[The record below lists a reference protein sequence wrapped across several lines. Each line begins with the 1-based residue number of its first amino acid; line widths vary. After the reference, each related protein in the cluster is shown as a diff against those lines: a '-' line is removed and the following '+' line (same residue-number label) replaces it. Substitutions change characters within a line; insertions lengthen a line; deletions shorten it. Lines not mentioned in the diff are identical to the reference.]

1 MLLLHRRWVAAPPRR
16 PVAVAAGW
24 GWGPVSA
31 PPPPLPVPPP
41 AVVANAET
49 AARPFWAPPA
59 PRAAPKVVVGEE
71 EEEHDNNKAATLP
84 LGRVAFDVLEL
95 IVELIV
101 VAIVFRWL
109 IGSAMSARS
118 QSGGVFDLLKS
129 KTTEAGATG
138 VKFADVAGNAQAK
151 QELEEM
157 VDFLKA
163 PEKYLKL
170 GARIPKGLLLTGPPG
185 CGKTLLAKAVAGEAG
200 VPFFA
205 ASGAEFLEMFVGVGA
220 SRMRDLFKKA
230 KEKAPCIIFIDE
242 VDAIGK
248 SRAGAQAPGSGG
260 SDEREQTL
268 NQLLIEMDGFA
279 TDRSVLVIAATNR
292 PDVLDDAL
300 LRPGRFDRKVA
311 VERPDRASREAI
323 LAVHT
328 RNKPLAKDVVLSR
341 LAAMAP
347 GFSGADLE
355 NWANEAAMDAARRG
369 ADAVD
374 HEAFSRAFEHLVLGP
389 QRKQLESSYLNS
401 RRQRIVAYHEAGHAL
416 AGMLVENYDRLRRV
430 TILSRGASGGA
441 TYFEPSEGGLPS
453 RDYLRNQIVV
463 AMGGRVAEELVLGPA
478 HVTAGAHAD
487 LRHATDI
494 ARRMVAE
501 YGFSDALGKMNPT
514 DDALLGRGVAQDV
527 ARETRA
533 LLDACYTEAR
543 ELLTVNEP
551 LLHRIAEELLKHETL
566 DEEALLTLFRGMA
579 CGVR

>member
-1 MLLLHRRWVAAPPRR
+1 MLLRVRPPPPTRR
-16 PVAVAAGW
+16 VAVAASSPFLGHA
-24 GWGPVSA
+24 PA
-31 PPPPLPVPPP
+31 PPPPITTTINHS
-41 AVVANAET
+41 AAAT
-49 AARPFWAPPA
+49 AARPSWAPWAPPTPVPA
-59 PRAAPKVVVGEE
+59 PPVVAEPAETQQVS
-71 EEEHDNNKAATLP
+71 LP
-84 LGRVAFDVLEL
+84 LARIAFNVMEL
-95 IVELIV
+95 LVELAVIV
-101 VAIVFRWL
+101 IVFRWL
-109 IGSAMSARS
+109 LGSMTKRS
-118 QSGGVFDLLKS
+118 QSGVFDLLKS
-129 KTTEAGATG
+129 KTTEADDTD
-138 VKFADVAGNAQAK
+138 VTFADVAGNAQAK
-151 QELEEM
+151 QDLEEM

-185 CGKTLLAKAVAGEAG
+185 CGKTLLAKAVAGEAD

-205 ASGAEFLEMFVGVGA
+205 ASGAEFLEMFVGVGS
-220 SRMRDLFKKA
+220 SRMRDLFRKA
-230 KEKAPCIIFIDE
+230 KDKAPAIIFIDE
-242 VDAIGK
+242 IDAIGK
-248 SRAGAQAPGSGG
+248 SRGGAQALGGGGGG

-341 LAAMAP
+341 LAGMAP

-374 HEAFSRAFEHLVLGP
+374 HEAFARAFEHLVLGP
-389 QRKQLESSYLNS
+389 QRSKKPESYLNT
-401 RRQRIVAYHEAGHAL
+401 RQQRIVAYHEAGHAL

-441 TYFEPSEGGLPS
+441 TYFEPNEDDGLPS

-463 AMGGRVAEELVLGPA
+463 ALGGRAAEELVLGA
-478 HVTAGAHAD
+478 ARVTAGAHSD
-487 LRHATDI
+487 LRHATAI

-514 DDALLGRGVAQDV
+514 EDALLCRGAADDV

-533 LLDACYTEAR
+533 LLDACYTEVR
-543 ELLTVNEP
+543 ELLSVNEP
-551 LLHRIAEELLKHETL
+551 LLHRIAEELIKHETM

-579 CGVR
+579 CGVK